1 MSITVTPVDDQ
12 PVAGDTQDSTAY
24 EDVAFSLTTVQ
35 STDADSGDSLTV
47 TCVLLQLAAIYLD
60 G

>member
-24 EDVAFSLTTVQ
+24 EDVAFSLTTYNQ
-35 STDADSGDSLTV
+35 PMLTAG
-47 TCVLLQLAAIYLD
+47 TH
-60 G
+60 